1 MKKLKFA
8 LALVAIGGMTITSC
22 KKDFFDIN
30 NNPNDPETADIVFVL
45 PNAQNYTAYV
55 MGNYFQ
61 IWGGLWS
68 QYWTQG
74 PTASQYESWDRYLQT
89 NTETDRPWSQLY
101 SGALS
106 DFDYIEKTALAQGKK
121 NYAAVAMIM
130 KAYIHQYITD
140 VWGDVPFS
148 EALQGAS
155 KLTPAYDKQR
165 DVYKGIQELLIKAIQ
180 NIDAMSD
187 EHPGAEDVIFGGDME
202 HWLEMANSIR
212 LKCYLRL
219 AYTAEERAAAKDSVA
234 AMEARGDIFLSS
246 NASVKYTGAQYM
258 ANPLNTTIN
267 ALNAGDGNIL
277 ASATMID
284 SLKSLA
290 DPRIDVWYRKA
301 TTGSFVGQHNGLAQ
315 GAGFGY
321 PVTGSTTHT
330 NWSLPGPAVGGGFNV
345 AAGKTAPVYLMTVAE
360 VDFLLAEANA
370 RGWMTGSDGK
380 AEYEAAIRSSFTQ
393 WGLTAGAANTYLG
406 DSRVTYPAG
415 GSVEDKVKAI
425 ITQKWYAFCGSQS
438 IESWTEHRRTG
449 YPSFL
454 LPSSSSV
461 LGSGKFPARFV
472 LPSVEL
478 TRNPNAAAAAKEVEV
493 KVWWDQ
499 N

>member
-8 LALVAIGGMTITSC
+8 IALVAIGGLTITSC
-22 KKDFFDIN
+22 KKDFFNIN
-30 NNPNDPETADIVFVL
+30 NNPNDPETADIAFVL

-74 PTASQYESWDRYLQT
+74 PTASQYEQWDRYIQT
-89 NTETDRPWSQLY
+89 NTETDRPWQQLY

-106 DFDYIEKTALAQGKK
+106 DFDYIEKTALDQGRK

-130 KAYIHQYITD
+130 KAYIYQYITD

-148 EALQGAS
+148 EALQGSA

-165 DVYKGIQELLIKAIQ
+165 DVYKGIQELLIKAIE
-180 NIDAMSD
+180 NIDVQSD
-187 EHPGAEDVIFGGDME
+187 EHPGAEDVIFGGDMG

-219 AYTAEERAAAKDSVA
+219 AYTAEEKAPARDSVA
-234 AMEARGDIFLSS
+234 AMAARGDFFLSS
-246 NASVKYTGAQYM
+246 DASVKYTGAQYM

-267 ALNAGDGNIL
+267 ALPAGDANLLG
-277 ASATMID
+277 SATAID
-284 SLKSLA
+284 SLLSMA

-301 TTGSFVGQHNGLAQ
+301 STGALAGQHNGLTQ

-321 PVTGSTTHT
+321 PTTNSTAQT
-330 NWSLPGPAVGGGFNV
+330 NWSLPGTAVGGGLNL

-360 VDFLLAEANA
+360 VDFLLAEAYA
-370 RGWMTGSDGK
+370 RGWMTGSDGE
-380 AEYEAAIRSSFTQ
+380 AEYEAAIRASFTQ
-393 WGLTAGAANTYLG
+393 WGLTAGEANTYLG
-406 DSRVTYPAG
+406 DTRVAYPSG
-415 GSVEDKVKAI
+415 GNVEDKVKAI
-425 ITQKWYAFCGSQS
+425 ITQKWFAFCGSQG
-438 IESWTEHRRTG
+438 IESWIEHKRTG
-449 YPSFL
+449 HPSFL
-454 LPSSSSV
+454 QPSKSSV
-461 LGSGKFPARFV
+461 LGGNIFPARFV

-478 TRNPNAAAAAKEVEV
+478 TRNPNAAAAAKDIDV